1 MKKFIIITLSLFLV
15 FAGGIIYLNKV
26 ILPVKIKSFIVSA
39 LKKQTGKDVTL
50 KSVEFSIFSG
60 LILRDLV
67 ISDAQNVILSTRQ
80 ATCSIFIWPILKKQ
94 IIIPGITLKSPYIFL
109 ERRPDK
115 SFNLQDLFV
124 SSQAPAKKSDFSVSV
139 LKISVSS
146 GNLVFQDDTLA
157 AKFKKEIKNIQ
168 LKVHLGLPA
177 SVKFNFKGEI
187 AYDPVVFINASGQ
200 YKILTRELSGNIAVK
215 NLQPVEFAAYYNNLS
230 KLVSGL
236 VDLQVQVNL
245 KGQVLQADI
254 NAKGQ
259 NLAME
264 KDKLKV
270 KLNSEVQVKVEYNLP
285 TKKTAFDGLCSIW
298 QTDITGIDLVGEIK
312 NLHGKFS
319 FNQRS
324 LVADSLKAEL
334 LGVPFEIKLG
344 IKDFNTPAL
353 SLSTDFDLS
362 IFPSI
367 AKEKFNFTLVNSA
380 TGKAALSLKVHPDEQ
395 GAWVVQGELG
405 ITKAGLKLDKLDQPV
420 EDIAAVI
427 DFSQQR
433 FSWKDTKFKYQ
444 GIKYQS
450 SGTLS
455 DFKAPSVKLKL
466 FSEDLSLG
474 ADFNLAGKKI
484 KVNQFKGEY
493 FDSQFL
499 VSGDIDS
506 SDSANLK
513 VDLGGNVIFELGKLA
528 KILDKQYPA
537 IKSMQPVG
545 QLEMQF
551 NFNGNPGN
559 FKNCYLQA
567 KFTSSN
573 FSLYGLNAQSL
584 ALDFLLDQKIAR
596 IPDININ
603 FYDGLI
609 QGAGVFNL
617 DTANLPYQL
626 ELNASG
632 IKLEKLKMD
641 TASKNKNIS
650 GTLFGELKL
659 NGYSDD
665 LNKLSG
671 SGRFSISEGN
681 LWEFNLL
688 QGLGKIMF
696 TKDLGNIQF
705 FECTSDF
712 MVKDKSVYT
721 NNLKLNSNICNFSG
735 PLKIGFDGSLEGA
748 LDVEILS
755 EMIPISGTFKDLTTA
770 IAGGAGKFGLIKLSG
785 TLKEPKY
792 NFKPAVTNIIK
803 GLADVLFGK

>member
-1 MKKFIIITLSLFLV
+1 MKKFIIITLVLLLIL
-15 FAGGIIYLNKV
+15 AGGIIYLNKV
-26 ILPVKIKSFIVSA
+26 ILPVKIKSLIVST

-67 ISDAQNVILSTRQ
+67 ISDTQNVILSTRQ

-109 ERRPDK
+109 ERKPDG
-115 SFNLQDLFV
+115 SFNLQDLFTF
-124 SSQAPAKKSDFSVSV
+124 SQVPAKKSDFSVSV

-157 AKFKKEIKNIQ
+157 TKFKKEIKNIQ
-168 LKVHLGLPA
+168 LKVYLGLPA
-177 SVKFNFKGEI
+177 SVKFNFRGEI
-187 AYDPVVFINASGQ
+187 PYDPAVFISASGQ
-200 YKILTRELSGNIAVK
+200 YKILTRELSSNIAVK
-215 NLQPVEFAAYYNNLS
+215 NLQPAEFASYYNNLS
-230 KLVSGL
+230 NLVAGL
-236 VDLQVQVNL
+236 VDLQAQVNL
-245 KGQVLQADI
+245 KDQILQADI

-259 NLAME
+259 NLALE
-264 KDKLKV
+264 KDKLKA
-270 KLNSEVQVKVEYNLP
+270 KLNSEVQVKVEYSLQ
-285 TKKTAFDGLCSIW
+285 TKKTTFDGFCNIW
-298 QTDITGIDLVGEIK
+298 QADITGIDLVGEIK

-344 IKDFNTPAL
+344 IKDFNTPSL

-380 TGKAALSLKVHPDEQ
+380 TGKAALSLKVYPDEQ
-395 GAWVVQGELG
+395 GVWVVQGELG
-405 ITKAGLKLDKLDQPV
+405 ITGAGLKLDKLDQPA
-420 EDIAAVI
+420 EDVAGVI
-427 DFSQQR
+427 EFSQQGL
-433 FSWKDTKFKYQ
+433 SWKDTKFKYQ
-444 GIKYQS
+444 SINYQS

-455 DFKAPSVKLKL
+455 DFKAPSINLKL

-474 ADFNLAGKKI
+474 ADFNLLGKKI
-484 KVNQFKGEY
+484 KVNQLKGKY

-499 VSGDIDS
+499 VSGDIDN

-513 VDLGGNVIFELGKLA
+513 VDLGGNINFELGKLGSM
-528 KILDKQYPA
+528 LDKQYQA
-537 IKSMQPVG
+537 IKSLQPAG

-551 NFNGNPGN
+551 NFNGNPNN

-584 ALDFLLDQKIAR
+584 TLDFLLDQKLVK
-596 IPDININ
+596 IPAINIV

-609 QGAGVFNL
+609 EGSSALNL
-617 DTANLPYQL
+617 DTANFPYQL
-626 ELNASG
+626 ELKADG
-632 IKLEKLKMD
+632 VKLEKLKMD
-641 TASKNKNIS
+641 TVSKSKNIS
-650 GTLFGELKL
+650 GTLLGELKL
-659 NGYSDD
+659 NGYLDD
-665 LNKLSG
+665 LGKLSG
-671 SGRFSISEGN
+671 SGNFSILEGN

-688 QGLGKIMF
+688 QGLGKILF
-696 TKDLGNIQF
+696 TKDLGNIKF
-705 FECTSDF
+705 SECTSNF
-712 MVKDKSVYT
+712 MVKDKFVYT
-721 NNLKLNSNICNFSG
+721 DNLKLKSNLVNFSG

-748 LDVEILS
+748 LDVDILS
-755 EMIPISGTFKDLTTA
+755 EMVPISGTFKDITTA
-770 IAGGAGKFGLIKLSG
+770 IAGEAGKFGLIKLSG

>member
-1 MKKFIIITLSLFLV
+1 MKKFIIITLVLLLIL
-15 FAGGIIYLNKV
+15 AGGIIYLNKV
-26 ILPVKIKSFIVSA
+26 ILPVKIKSLIVST

-50 KSVEFSIFSG
+50 KSVKFSIFSG

-67 ISDAQNVILSTRQ
+67 ISDTQNVILSTRQ

-94 IIIPGITLKSPYIFL
+94 IIIPGITLKSPHIFL
-109 ERRPDK
+109 ERKSDG
-115 SFNLQDLFV
+115 SFNLQDLFA
-124 SSQAPAKKSDFSVSV
+124 SSQVPAKKSDFSVSV

-157 AKFKKEIKNIQ
+157 TKFKKEIKNIQ
-168 LKVHLGLPA
+168 FNLYLSLPA

-187 AYDPVVFINASGQ
+187 AYDPVVFISASGQ
-200 YKILTRELSGNIAVK
+200 YKILTRELSSNIAVK
-215 NLQPVEFAAYYNNLS
+215 NLQPAEFASYYNNLS
-230 KLVSGL
+230 NLVAGL
-236 VDLQVQVNL
+236 IDLQAQVNL
-245 KGQVLQADI
+245 KDQILQADI

-259 NLAME
+259 NLALE
-264 KDKLKV
+264 KDKLKA

-285 TKKTAFDGLCSIW
+285 TKKTAFDGSCNIW
-298 QTDITGIDLVGEIK
+298 QADITGIDLIGEIK

-324 LVADSLKAEL
+324 LVADGLKAEL

-344 IKDFNTPAL
+344 IKDFNTPVL

-367 AKEKFNFTLVNSA
+367 AKEKFNFTLVNTAS
-380 TGKAALSLKVHPDEQ
+380 GKAALSLRVHPDAQ
-395 GAWVVQGELG
+395 GTWIAQGELG
-405 ITKAGLKLDKLDQPV
+405 VSGAVLKLDKLDQPV
-420 EDIAAVI
+420 EDAAGVI
-427 DFSQQR
+427 GFSQQGLN
-433 FSWKDTKFKYQ
+433 WKDTKFKYQ
-444 GIKYQS
+444 GISYQS

-455 DFKAPSVKLKL
+455 DYKAPSINLKL

-474 ADFNLAGKKI
+474 ADFNLSGKKI
-484 KVNQFKGEY
+484 KVNQLKGKY
-493 FDSQFL
+493 FDSQFS
-499 VSGDIDS
+499 VNGDIDS
-506 SDSANLK
+506 SDSANLRA
-513 VDLGGNVIFELGKLA
+513 DLNGNIIFELDKLA
-528 KILDKQYPA
+528 KLLDKQYPA
-537 IKSMQPVG
+537 IKSLQLAG
-545 QLEMQF
+545 QLGMQF
-551 NFNGNPGN
+551 NFNGNPNN

-584 ALDFLLDQKIAR
+584 ALDFLLDQKIVK
-596 IPDININ
+596 IPAISIN

-609 QGAGVFNL
+609 QGNGALNL
-617 DTANLPYQL
+617 DTVNLPYQL

-632 IKLEKLKMD
+632 IKLEKLKLD

-650 GTLFGELKL
+650 GTLLGELKL

-665 LNKLSG
+665 LNKLNGSG
-671 SGRFSISEGN
+671 SFSILKGN

-696 TKDLGNIQF
+696 TKDLANVKF
-705 FECTSDF
+705 SECTSNF
-712 MVKDKSVYT
+712 LIKDKSVYT

-735 PLKIGFDGSLEGA
+735 PLKIGFDGSLEGV

-755 EMIPISGTFKDLTTA
+755 EMVPISGTFKDVTTA
-770 IAGGAGKFGLIKLSG
+770 IAGQGGKFGIIKLSG

-803 GLADVLFGK
+803 GLAEVLFGK